1 MGGMNMGSIL
11 AGMAGAAL
19 LLAGCQSLPPGA
31 ERGPDGTM
39 AYYVSVEAS
48 EPGARIEANGEDLG
62 MTPLRLKIWGD
73 ADGTFHDFGSEY
85 YVVRGVPIVTNQ
97 YPQTRVFGTGHMFGP
112 EDRIP
117 ERIYFDMNHPTA
129 TP

>member
-1 MGGMNMGSIL
+1 MLLPTCTCQISYLSDGMLGMSRVWSLL
-11 AGMAGAAL
+11 AVSVGVL
-19 LLAGCQSLPPGA
+19 LLAGCQTLPPGA

-112 EDRIP
+112 
-117 ERIYFDMNHPTA
+117 
-129 TP
+129 